1 MAAYVIVD
9 IQVTDP
15 DSYEEYKKLAA
26 PTVEAYGGRYVV
38 RGGAA
43 ETLEGTWLPR
53 RMVVLEFPT
62 SERAREWWA
71 SDTYRPAKQ
80 LRHAAARTEM
90 VLVEGV

>member
-26 PTVEAYGGRYVV
+26 PTVEAYGGSYVV

-43 ETLEGTWLPR
+43 EALEGTWVPR
-53 RMVVLEFPT
+53 RIVVLEFPT

-80 LRHAAARTEM
+80 LRHAAAQTEM